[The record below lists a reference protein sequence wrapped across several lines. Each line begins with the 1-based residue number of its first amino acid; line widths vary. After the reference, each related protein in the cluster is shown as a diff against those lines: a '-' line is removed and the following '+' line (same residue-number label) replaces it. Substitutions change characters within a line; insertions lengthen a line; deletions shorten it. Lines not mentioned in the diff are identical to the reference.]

1 MPNHVPAAALG
12 LPAARLDVI
21 HDCLALALDATE
33 RQTGYSQTEREARA
47 YIRSALRQTCKLME
61 ARA

>member
-1 MPNHVPAAALG
+1 MAIHCHTGQALPVAT
-12 LPAARLDVI
+12 LSEI

-33 RQTGYSQTEREARA
+33 HQAGYSQTEREARA

>member
-1 MPNHVPAAALG
+1 MAITSHNTTG
-12 LPAARLDVI
+12 LPGEPLSEI